1 MGNADSV
8 LHMGML
14 PGKPL
19 SPPSFDSSSS
29 HPGASACS
37 GTLGKDSGGLCLAQR
52 RWAESIGWEGARDG
66 SQPTDPGR
74 PPTPR
79 TAWVPMPR
87 GGKTLRSSPT
97 VGRSEDQ
104 AVWGPMGGR
113 SGTRVEEG
121 QGLAREGR
129 GGERLW
135 C

>member
-52 RWAESIGWEGARDG
+52 RWAESIGWEGARDAVHSLQAQEG
-66 SQPTDPGR
+66 PQSQD
-74 PPTPR
+74 
-79 TAWVPMPR
+79 
-87 GGKTLRSSPT
+87 
-97 VGRSEDQ
+97 
-104 AVWGPMGGR
+104 
-113 SGTRVEEG
+113 
-121 QGLAREGR
+121 GLGAHAKR
-129 GGERLW
+129 W
-135 C
+135 